1 MNDLKSKAGV
11 ALGAVVLFLWIFG
24 LGMILG
30 GLIAGTFLVI
40 GMMMTIEKIPGFW
53 AFACSRVGKPITV
66 IGTAF
71 LAHLVFG
78 ISGPMSMVAVA
89 WSLIFKVMIIEAHSQ
104 RLNA

>member
-1 MNDLKSKAGV
+1 MNDLKSKAGLVLGVV
-11 ALGAVVLFLWIFG
+11 ALLLWAVG

-30 GLIAGTFLVI
+30 GLVAGTFLVI

-53 AFACSRVGKPITV
+53 TFACSRVGKPITV

-78 ISGPMSMVAVA
+78 ITGPMSMVAVA
-89 WSLIFKVMIIEAHSQ
+89 WSLIFKVLIIEAHAQ
-104 RLNA
+104 RMNA